1 MSVSLRENIT
11 AVIESCFSETK
22 EEIQE
27 VAINNILEL
36 IRNNTADRK
45 TETTSSKMEQ
55 VEDEPQ
61 TEEPPMD
68 EYYKD
73 HDEFYEP
80 QERSSE

>member
-1 MSVSLRENIT
+1 MEYDPYIDKRE
-11 AVIESCFSETK
+11 
-22 EEIQE
+22 
-27 VAINNILEL
+27 
-36 IRNNTADRK
+36 
-45 TETTSSKMEQ
+45 TEPTGDNLSA